1 MPLPSNVGSGTVVGR
16 FIDGAGANI
25 SGKVTFV
32 PSPKKLLNVSADPSP
47 VTILPKP
54 VEATLVN
61 GALSQVLTATDDADN
76 NPVGWTWQAQFSFTN
91 ATLESFSFALPEGA
105 TVDLTVVAPV
115 STSNGAIITAGPP
128 GADGA
133 TGPQGP
139 AGPPGPTGATGATG
153 PAGTDGADGADGVG
167 VPAGGTTGQVLAKA
181 SGADHDTGW
190 SDPAPQLPPGGGAG
204 QLLEKASGT
213 DFDTQWADPT
223 DQTNADNLTSGT
235 VDLERLPPGSTVI
248 VDKARDDY
256 GAAGEWPN
264 ARPSA
269 RPDLRFIYVGDT
281 DPGTSITLAAD
292 LVFLVG

>member
-54 VEATLVN
+54 VEVTLVN
-61 GALSQVLTATDDADN
+61 GAFSVSLTATDDPDN
-76 NPVGWTWQAQFSFTN
+76 NPVNWTWEAQFSFNN
-91 ATLESFSFALPEGA
+91 APMDPFPFALPEGT
-105 TVDLTVVAPV
+105 TVDLTAVAPV
-115 STSNGAIITAGPP
+115 SSSNGATITAGPP
-128 GADGA
+128 GAAGA

-139 AGPPGPTGATGATG
+139 EGPPGPAGATGAAG
-153 PAGTDGADGADGVG
+153 PAGADGADGADGVG
-167 VPAGGTTGQVLAKA
+167 VPAGGTAGQVLAKA

-190 SDPAPQLPPGGGAG
+190 SDPAPQLPPGGGPG

-213 DFDTQWADPT
+213 DYDTQWADPT

-235 VDLERLPPGSTVI
+235 VDLERLPPGSVI
-248 VDKARDDY
+248 VIDKAKDIY
-256 GAAGEWPN
+256 GAAGSWPG

-269 RPDLRFIYVGDT
+269 RI
-281 DPGTSITLAAD
+281 D
-292 LVFLVG
+292 LVFHWVGDDDPGVIALAGDFVDLTG